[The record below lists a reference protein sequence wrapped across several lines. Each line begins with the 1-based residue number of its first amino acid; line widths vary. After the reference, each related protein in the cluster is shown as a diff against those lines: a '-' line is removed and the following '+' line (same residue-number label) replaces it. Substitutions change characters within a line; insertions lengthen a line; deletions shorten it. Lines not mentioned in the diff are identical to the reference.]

1 MRRGF
6 NSVIVLGAWCLWL
19 HRNRTVF
26 DGVNPSMSIVQRMF
40 LDELVC
46 WGRAGAKHLES
57 LGLAAA
63 FNMVREN
70 PSA

>member
-19 HRNRTVF
+19 HRNRAVF
-26 DGVNPSMSIVQRMF
+26 DGVSPSMSTVQSMS
-40 LDELVC
+40 LDELMC

-63 FNMVREN
+63 CL
-70 PSA
+70 